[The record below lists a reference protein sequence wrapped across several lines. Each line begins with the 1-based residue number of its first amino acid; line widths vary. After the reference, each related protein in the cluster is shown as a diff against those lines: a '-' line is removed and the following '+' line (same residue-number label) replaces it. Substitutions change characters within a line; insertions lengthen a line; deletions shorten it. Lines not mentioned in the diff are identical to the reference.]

1 MCLWLW
7 GLREFFEE
15 VFAIVVDFECVE
27 LLKVIVR
34 LIKKCLRLILIKSE
48 VEQKSFILILSGCM
62 ITKK

>member
-15 VFAIVVDFECVE
+15 VFAIVVDFEWVE

>member
-15 VFAIVVDFECVE
+15 VFAIVVDFEVE
-27 LLKVIVR
+27 VLKVIVR